1 MIKEKKYY
9 KKRNNEFYTELT
21 KEEIL
26 NKIDINKPDSFLPYL
41 EILDYPFIEEIW
53 KNSLKYKK
61 NFNFS
66 KYIAKMRLAAFKG
79 FGFKDFGFNERKEE
93 VKL

>member
-1 MIKEKKYY
+1 MKKIYY

-26 NKIDINKPDSFLPYL
+26 NKIDINDPNTFLPYL
-41 EILDYPFIEEIW
+41 KILDYPFIEKFWRSGLE
-53 KNSLKYKK
+53 YEK

-66 KYIAKMRLAAFKG
+66 KYVAKMRLAAFKN
-79 FGFKDFGFNERKEE
+79 FGFNDFIKREE
-93 VKL
+93 VNLDSNK